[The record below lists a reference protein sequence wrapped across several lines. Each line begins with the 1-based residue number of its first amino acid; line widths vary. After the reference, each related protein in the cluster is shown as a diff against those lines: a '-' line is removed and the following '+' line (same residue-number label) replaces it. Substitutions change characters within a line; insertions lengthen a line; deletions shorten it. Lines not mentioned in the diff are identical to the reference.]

1 MSTKVIATKVIV
13 CCGSGGVGKTTSSAA
28 LALALARSGRRVAV
42 LTIDPARRLAD
53 SLGLESLG
61 NEPQAVPLERLG
73 EDSGGAL
80 DAMMLDMKATWDSLV
95 DRFSESPEARD
106 RILGNRYYRFAS
118 TRLAG
123 SHEYMA
129 MERLYEL
136 VESGR
141 YEVVLL
147 DTPPTRHAIEFL
159 KAPARIAGLFDEG
172 VMHWLSLPKDSR
184 GFRALERGS
193 EVVVKVL
200 KRLIGKGT
208 IGEIAEFFDAMQGL
222 WDTLRE
228 RGQAVETL
236 LASQDTRFLLVTT
249 PAPAARAEAREFR
262 RLLEEQGMPL
272 GGFLVNRVVPA
283 PEHPDALDLEL
294 FPDPPEG
301 FEESEWREICQGVA
315 QAPTLQA
322 RLALSEQQSLRELA
336 GEGVRTWHIPEL
348 ADDVHSLQG
357 LAEIASYLGEAV
369 AELS

>member
-1 MSTKVIATKVIV
+1 MSTRVLV
-13 CCGSGGVGKTTSSAA
+13 CCGSGGVGKTTTSAA

-53 SLGLESLG
+53 SLGLEELG
-61 NEPQAVPLERLG
+61 NEPQAVPMERLG
-73 EDSGGAL
+73 PGSGQL
-80 DAMMLDMKATWDSLV
+80 DAAMLDMKATWDGLV
-95 DRFSESPEARD
+95 ERYSETPQDRD
-106 RILGNRYYRFAS
+106 RILANRYYRFAS

-129 MERLYEL
+129 MERLYAL

-172 VMHWLSLPKDSR
+172 VMHWLSLPRDSR

-193 EVVVKVL
+193 EMVVKVL

-228 RGQAVETL
+228 RGKAVEAL
-236 LASQDTRFLLVTT
+236 LASEDTSFLLVTT
-249 PAPAARAEAREFR
+249 PAPSARAEAREFR
-262 RLLEEQGMPL
+262 RLLLEQGMPL

-283 PEHPDALDLEL
+283 PATGQAPPPQA
-294 FPDPPEG
+294 FPPPPEG
-301 FEESEWREICQGVA
+301 WHERAWTELCQGVA
-315 QAPTLQA
+315 GAPELQA
-322 RLALSEQQSLRELA
+322 RLATSEQDSLRELA
-336 GEGVRTWHIPEL
+336 GEGVATWHIPEL
-348 ADDVHSLQG
+348 RDDVHSLEG
-357 LAEIASYLGEAV
+357 LAEIASHLQPAV
-369 AELS
+369 DALTR